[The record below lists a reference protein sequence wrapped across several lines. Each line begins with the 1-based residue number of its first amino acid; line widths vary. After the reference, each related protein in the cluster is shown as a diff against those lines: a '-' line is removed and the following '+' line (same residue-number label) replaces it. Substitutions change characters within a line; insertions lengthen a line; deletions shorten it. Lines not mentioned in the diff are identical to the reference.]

1 MTLEQFILAAHA
13 FSTLAMTGLIWFVQ
27 VVHYPLF
34 AAVPAEAFRVYESS
48 HQRRTTWI
56 VAPLMLVELVTA
68 AALAGGVVPGVSK
81 VSAYVGLGLVVAVW
95 GVTFLVSVPLHAKL
109 EHGKDDAVIRRLV
122 ATNWIR
128 TGLWTARGVVAVW
141 LMVR

>member
-1 MTLEQFILAAHA
+1 
-13 FSTLAMTGLIWFVQ
+13 
-27 VVHYPLF
+27 
-34 AAVPAEAFRVYESS
+34 
-48 HQRRTTWI
+48 
-56 VAPLMLVELVTA
+56 
-68 AALAGGVVPGVSK
+68 VPGVSK

>member
-1 MTLEQFILAAHA
+1 MTLDVFILGAHA
-13 FSTLAMTGLIWFVQ
+13 FSTLAMIGLIWFVQ

-34 AAVPAEAFRVYESS
+34 AAVPMEAFRAYEAS

-56 VAPLMLVELVTA
+56 VAPLMLTELATA
-68 AALAGGVVPGVSK
+68 AALAGGVVPGVPKSW
-81 VSAYVGLGLVVAVW
+81 AYAGLGLVAAVW

-109 EHGKDDAVIRRLV
+109 EGGKDEAVIRRLV

-128 TGLWTARGVVAVW
+128 TAIWTGRGALAVW
-141 LMVR
+141 FTT